1 MSGWRKALSIAIA
14 ALPLAAL
21 WLGVITSTVE
31 ANGQTVPILETT
43 LGPYR
48 VEIRVSP
55 ATPRV
60 GNLHMVIVLRTVEEL
75 EPVNNA
81 SVRVSALGPAPES
94 MLVDPIETFS
104 VAPTLNWYDL
114 NIALH
119 QEGEWGFIVDIT
131 ENDRLTRVE
140 FPLNVESGGID
151 LGLGLVLIAAIPLL
165 LAVAWYARESFRGG
179 PSRNRP

>member
-1 MSGWRKALSIAIA
+1 MSGWRKALSIVIV
-14 ALPLAAL
+14 ALQLAAL
-21 WLGVITSTVE
+21 WPGVISSTVE
-31 ANGQTVPILETT
+31 ANGQTAPILETT

-48 VEIRVSP
+48 VEISVSP

-60 GNLHMVIVLRTVEEL
+60 GNLHMVIVLWTVEGR

-94 MLVDPIETFS
+94 MMVDPIETFS
-104 VAPTLNWYDL
+104 VAPTLNSYDL
-114 NIALH
+114 NIPLH

-140 FPLNVESGGID
+140 FPLNVESGGIY
-151 LGLGLVLIAAIPLL
+151 LGLGLVLIAAVPLL
-165 LAVAWYARESFRGG
+165 VAVAWYARKSFSGD
-179 PSRNRP
+179 PSGVRP